1 MSSLVTKYCHQFDV
15 CLVCAGTQTIDP
27 PKNLSV
33 AWYYP
38 TTWNY
43 SNIAPQYAA
52 NQNCSWIFNI
62 PKGMFVSFSLT
73 ANTASSTTK
82 LTMTDSLGYVST
94 FSSVT
99 METYYLVAPSFRV
112 DLQSTQVGTFGMV
125 VQWFTIDPNAT
136 SNAVTYQVHSAS
148 SPLILYGGNFDLP
161 TVIQAD
167 TLVSLLPFWGN
178 ILLTSFMRITQVYD
192 GPSIDSQNIGNLY
205 NMASSGQNIK
215 SSGKTLTIFS
225 LYPGIG
231 AAGNPVILQDYSDVK
246 QFKSYKAIACI
257 VPNMC
262 ELSLDATQGGPV
274 AAVRLSRFYV
284 KNIAMP
290 STNTLSVYTNYV
302 ATANKLSDYT
312 SATAKTN
319 IPQLFNG
326 KLTTFVLDQGTATV
340 VFSGD
345 SIDSKWSTAF
355 EGRRGF
361 FTSPN
366 YATNS
371 TEQSF
376 NDQISSSTT
385 FDISY
390 TIDGSSIV
398 GNSVLN
404 VMIKSNQKAVI
415 DNSYSTKNYPGGL
428 VKATGDFISVN
439 YQSQGSASVGPLIT
453 FRFDKHNS
461 AMTHGFLLA
470 IAVSIWRLF

>member
-1 MSSLVTKYCHQFDV
+1 M
-15 CLVCAGTQTIDP
+15 
-27 PKNLSV
+27 
-33 AWYYP
+33 
-38 TTWNY
+38 
-43 SNIAPQYAA
+43 
-52 NQNCSWIFNI
+52 
-62 PKGMFVSFSLT
+62 
-73 ANTASSTTK
+73 
-82 LTMTDSLGYVST
+82 
-94 FSSVT
+94 
-99 METYYLVAPSFRV
+99 
-112 DLQSTQVGTFGMV
+112 
-125 VQWFTIDPNAT
+125 
-136 SNAVTYQVHSAS
+136 
-148 SPLILYGGNFDLP
+148 
-161 TVIQAD
+161 
-167 TLVSLLPFWGN
+167 
-178 ILLTSFMRITQVYD
+178 
-192 GPSIDSQNIGNLY
+192 
-205 NMASSGQNIK
+205 
-215 SSGKTLTIFS
+215 
-225 LYPGIG
+225 
-231 AAGNPVILQDYSDVK
+231 K
-246 QFKSYKAIACI
+246 QFKSYKAITCI

-312 SATAKTN
+312 YVFFSSVINYNHKMSSDRQQQKPTFHNYSMENSQRSYWIRARLLFSSQEMQLIVNKIETSVFQNMISA
-319 IPQLFNG
+319 
-326 KLTTFVLDQGTATV
+326 
-340 VFSGD
+340 
-345 SIDSKWSTAF
+345 KWSTAF

-415 DNSYSTKNYPGGL
+415 DNSLVKTWNVHITVSIFRYSTKNYPGGL

-439 YQSQGSASVGPLIT
+439 YQSQGSSSVGPLII

-461 AMTHGFLLA
+461 AMTHGK
-470 IAVSIWRLF
+470 SKRYTENP